1 MFLDFP
7 ADEFDVGVEFWRRI
21 TGTSRSEP
29 RGGDDEFATLLPPQ
43 GHPYLRVQRLG
54 SGVARCHLDLHIDSA
69 ERPGAVERATRLGAV
84 HQLHGG
90 EHDVLTS
97 PGGFPFCLVPWEGA
111 DVESAVPPPNQL
123 VGLATSARL
132 DQLCLDIPPALWD
145 VESAFWAELTGW
157 KMLHLDEPEF
167 ARLDQPAGLPLRLLL
182 QRLVDEATAVT
193 GHPDFAAPR
202 RASVAPHHAAL
213 GATVG
218 LVNEGWTV
226 MADPLGRAYCL
237 TGRPLTP

>member
-1 MFLDFP
+1 M
-7 ADEFDVGVEFWRRI
+7 
-21 TGTSRSEP
+21 
-29 RGGDDEFATLLPPQ
+29 
-43 GHPYLRVQRLG
+43 
-54 SGVARCHLDLHIDSA
+54 
-69 ERPGAVERATRLGAV
+69 
-84 HQLHGG
+84 
-90 EHDVLTS
+90 LTS